1 MSQTKKDEAPED
13 TPMDDV
19 PAVRVEEAQADE
31 EQDEEASG
39 NVEAEPLE
47 VDVQSV
53 RILPGSTDKAASFE
67 FLNEGHT
74 LGNALRY
81 IIMKN
86 PDVEMCAYTIPHPS
100 EPKMNVRIQTYGRH
114 CFLSFS
120 FLLVLV
126 TLVMPTNMLTYDR
139 RETCRRRAP
148 KGPARHPGPV
158 RRRRRGVLR
167 KG

>member
-100 EPKMNVRIQTYGRH
+100 EPKMNVRIQTYEKPAVDA
-114 CFLSFS
+114 LQ
-120 FLLVLV
+120 
-126 TLVMPTNMLTYDR
+126 
-139 RETCRRRAP
+139 
-148 KGPARHPGPV
+148 KG
-158 RRRRRGVLR
+158 LR
-167 KG
+167 DIQDLCDVVAEEFCEKGSQYASAQGLGDAMVN